1 VNLCYQDDQ
10 YQNLGNI
17 YIMDSFAEKNL
28 DSRIKVLDK
37 AKGVFENGQDPFK
50 AQVCILTIICFI
62 YTFFK
67 LFQVDAFIKICIF

>member
-50 AQVCILTIICFI
+50 AQVCILTII
-62 YTFFK
+62 Y
-67 LFQVDAFIKICIF
+67 LHVL